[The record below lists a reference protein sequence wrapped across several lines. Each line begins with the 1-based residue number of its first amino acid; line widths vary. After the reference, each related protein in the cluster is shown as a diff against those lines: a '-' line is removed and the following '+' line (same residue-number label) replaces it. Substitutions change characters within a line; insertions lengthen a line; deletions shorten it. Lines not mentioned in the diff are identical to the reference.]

1 MTTSQRITTSIA
13 ALRAQFRVATDDPEL
28 VQAQVKALSRQFPLL
43 LFISFVNTVAVI
55 WTYYGV
61 APDIMTIEPLVLV
74 VIGYSALAWTWVRA
88 GYRPLSHA
96 EACHLLKMT
105 AIQAPVTT
113 TLSLAW
119 ALILIRYG
127 DASAQGQIV
136 FTVGIAMVS
145 CIFCQMH
152 LRPAALSVTAV
163 TAIAFVGFFLA
174 TRRPVFLVI
183 ALSMLLV
190 LAAMVNILIVF
201 TRDFASMIA
210 FQRGLVESQAEN
222 ARLANTDSLTGLP
235 NRRKFLTTLRQVFGR
250 AASDNRRFV
259 VGLIDLDRFKGV
271 NDLHGHEVG
280 DRVLVEAGRRLC
292 DLCDAKTLVARL
304 GSDEFGVIVDADI
317 SDTAVQALGD
327 RIREALEVPFAGA
340 GVTVHVS
347 ASAGFAIFP
356 QAGSTAELLFERANY
371 ALAYA
376 REHPPGRP
384 TIFSIEHETEIRK
397 LATIEECLR
406 HADLES
412 ELSMHFQ
419 PIIDVERGEIVAFE
433 ALARWVSPILGRV
446 APDVF
451 IRVAERSDLIN
462 ELTRTLL
469 RGALAQVATWPAQI
483 RVSFNLSTRD
493 LASREALLGIVAI
506 IQASG
511 VAPGRIDLE
520 VTETALIQDLDQA
533 SASLEMLKTLGLGIS
548 LDDFGTGYSSLSFV
562 QQFPI
567 DKIKVDRSFVR
578 EVETK
583 PACRAIVKSVID
595 LCRNLQLTCIV
606 EGMETDAQVG
616 VLRALGCT
624 TMQGYLF
631 GKPMPADD
639 IPGFLAAADPPS
651 RLKVQFVEALAS

>member
-1 MTTSQRITTSIA
+1 MTTSPRITTSIA
-13 ALRAQFRVATDDPEL
+13 AFRELFRVPTEDPDL
-28 VQAQVKALSRQFPLL
+28 VQAQVKALSKQFPLL
-43 LFISFVNTVAVI
+43 LFISIVNTVAVI
-55 WTYYGV
+55 WTYYGA
-61 APDIMTIEPLVLV
+61 APDIITIDPLILII
-74 VIGYSALAWTWVRA
+74 IGYAGLAWPWVRA
-88 GYRPLSHA
+88 NYRPLNHA
-96 EACHLLKMT
+96 QACRLLKMT
-105 AIQAPVTT
+105 ALQAPVSTAM
-113 TLSLAW
+113 SLVW
-119 ALILIRYG
+119 AVVLIQYG
-127 DASAQGQIV
+127 DAYAQCHIV

-163 TAIAFVGFFLA
+163 TAIAFAAFFLA

-190 LAAMVNILIVF
+190 LAAMIYILIVS

-250 AASDNRRFV
+250 AASDDRRFV
-259 VGLIDLDRFKGV
+259 VGLIDLDRFNGV

-280 DRVLVEAGRRLC
+280 DRVLVDAGRRLR
-292 DLCDAKTLVARL
+292 DLCDAETLVARL

-317 SDTAVQALGD
+317 SDEAVQALGD
-327 RIREALEVPFAGA
+327 RIREAIEVPFAGA

-356 QAGSTAELLFERANY
+356 QAGSTAELVFERANY

-376 REHPPGRP
+376 RQHPSRRP
-384 TIFSIEHETEIRK
+384 TIFSVEHETEIRK
-397 LATIEECLR
+397 LATMEECLR
-406 HADLES
+406 HANLQS

-419 PIIDVERGEIVAFE
+419 PIIDVERGEVVAFE

-469 RGALAQVATWPAQI
+469 RGALAQAATWPAQM

-493 LASREALLGIVAI
+493 LASPEALLGIVAI
-506 IQASG
+506 IEASG
-511 VAPGRIDLE
+511 VAPARIDLE

-533 SASLEMLKTLGLGIS
+533 SASLEILKTLGVGIS
-548 LDDFGTGYSSLSFV
+548 LDDFGTGYSSLSFL

-578 EVETK
+578 EVESK

-606 EGMETDAQVG
+606 EGMETSAQVG
-616 VLRALGCT
+616 VLRGLGCT
-624 TMQGYLF
+624 RMQGYHF
-631 GKPMPADD
+631 GKPMQATEV
-639 IPGFLAAADPPS
+639 PGFLVAADLPL
-651 RLKVQFVEALAS
+651 RLEAQFVRALAS